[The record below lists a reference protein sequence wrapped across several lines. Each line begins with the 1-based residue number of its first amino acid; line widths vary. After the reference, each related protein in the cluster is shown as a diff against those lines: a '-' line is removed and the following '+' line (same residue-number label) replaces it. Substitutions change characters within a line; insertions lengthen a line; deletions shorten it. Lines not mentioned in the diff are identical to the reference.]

1 MPSEDWRGRRESPLQ
16 GHVLLGEDEDAGGSG
31 LWRLLLIA
39 VFLTAIIGGGLALYL
54 TPVLRVQ
61 TVEVT
66 GAQTL
71 DPYALAEIAD
81 LNGSSMFTAPL
92 EEAEGRLET
101 LPMVKSARAE
111 RRWPHTIRLVIEERQ
126 PWAYWYSA
134 DNDYVVD
141 IDGVVLEGAMPEP
154 DAPVIYHEGS
164 SPQLQ
169 PGDVID
175 ADAVRLA
182 RLLLDSLPITLNVGV
197 VRVEFSDREGL
208 SLLTGAGYRV
218 VLGDSHSLDYKLA
231 VWQALEL
238 KLGREEIQGQV
249 LDLRFGDRP
258 SLRERG
264 D

>member
-1 MPSEDWRGRRESPLQ
+1 MPSEDWRERRESALR
-16 GHVLLGEDEDAGGSG
+16 GHVLLGEDEETGGSG
-31 LWRLLLIA
+31 LWRLLLVA
-39 VFLTAIIGGGLALYL
+39 LALAAIIGGGLALYL

-66 GAQTL
+66 GTRTL
-71 DPYALAEIAD
+71 DPYLLAEMAD
-81 LNGSSMFTAPL
+81 VRGSSMFTAPL
-92 EEAEGRLET
+92 EEAENRLEE
-101 LPMVKSARAE
+101 LPMVKSAQAE
-111 RRWPHTIRLVIEERQ
+111 RRWPQTIRLVVEERQ
-126 PWAYWYSA
+126 PWAYWHSA
-134 DNDYVVD
+134 DKDYVVD
-141 IDGVVLEGAMPEP
+141 ADGVVLEGAMPEP
-154 DAPVIYHEGS
+154 NAPVIYHEGS

-175 ADAVRLA
+175 ADTVRLA
-182 RLLLDSLPITLNVGV
+182 HHLLDSLSTTLNVGV
-197 VRVEFSDREGL
+197 VRLEFSDREGL
-208 SLLTGAGYRV
+208 SLLTDAGYRV

-238 KLGREEIQGQV
+238 KLGREEIQGHV

>member
-1 MPSEDWRGRRESPLQ
+1 MPREDRRGQREHPLR

-31 LWRLLLIA
+31 LWRL
-39 VFLTAIIGGGLALYL
+39 FLTVLFLAGTIGGGLALYL

-66 GAQTL
+66 GTQTL
-71 DPYALAEIAD
+71 DPYTLAEMAD
-81 LNGSSMFTAPL
+81 LNGSSMFTTPL
-92 EEAEGRLET
+92 EETENRLET

-126 PWAYWYSA
+126 PWAYWHS
-134 DNDYVVD
+134 DDTDYVVD
-141 IDGVVLEGAMPEP
+141 ADGVVLEGAMPEP
-154 DAPVIYHEGS
+154 DAPVIYYEGR

-169 PGDVID
+169 AGDVVD

-182 RLLLDSLPITLNVGV
+182 QRLLDSLPTTLNVGV
-197 VRVEFSDREGL
+197 IRLEFSDREGL
-208 SLLTGAGYRV
+208 SLLTDAGYRV
-218 VLGDSHSLDYKLA
+218 VLGDSYSLDYKLA

-238 KLGREEIQGQV
+238 KLGRDAIQGQV

>member
-1 MPSEDWRGRRESPLQ
+1 MSSEDWQERTEPPLR
-16 GHVLLGEDEDAGGSG
+16 GHVLLGEDEEAGGSG
-31 LWRLLLIA
+31 LWRLLLVVLCLA
-39 VFLTAIIGGGLALYL
+39 AIVGGGLALYL

-61 TVEVT
+61 AVEVT
-66 GAQTL
+66 GTRTL
-71 DPYALAEIAD
+71 DPYALAEMAD
-81 LNGSSMFTAPL
+81 VKGSSMFTAPL
-92 EEAEGRLET
+92 EEAEKRLEA
-101 LPMVKSARAE
+101 LPMIKSARAE

-126 PWAYWYSA
+126 PWAYWHSA
-134 DNDYVVD
+134 DKDYVVD
-141 IDGVVLEGAMPEP
+141 ADGVVLEGAMPQP
-154 DAPVIYHEGS
+154 DAPVIYYDGS

-182 RLLLDSLPITLNVGV
+182 HHLLDSLPTTLNVGV
-197 VRVEFSDREGL
+197 VRLEFSDREGL
-208 SLLTGAGYRV
+208 SLLTDAGYRV

-238 KLGREEIQGQV
+238 KLGREGVQGHV

-258 SLRERG
+258 SLREGG